1 MLKIVNNAFFKK
13 AKEGN
18 KHVKGAGKYAIGA
31 MPHSSTFVYF
41 RPGPPH
47 DLEESCPG
55 VRTTKS
61 GL

>member
-1 MLKIVNNAFFKK
+1 VLKIVNNAFFKK

-41 RPGPPH
+41 RHG
-47 DLEESCPG
+47 
-55 VRTTKS
+55 
-61 GL
+61 